1 MTSTDITKNLTTGLL
16 AVAAIA
22 LVGCS
27 SAEPTDDPGVDRLG
41 EYLRINRGPE
51 AEVVV
56 GYRYAQ
62 ANLGAEWLL
71 LEIAATSPPGQTAR
85 ILRDKVSLRTPAG
98 ATLPLASQQEFNA
111 AYSSLQAVERAAD
124 VVRDPMGYWPPRKEP
139 CAIRFFTEP
148 GRGVSFDEFTVN
160 DFRACE
166 GRFWFRVPG
175 GVQAGRH
182 VLAIDLKE
190 SEIRVP
196 FTLDGR

>member
-1 MTSTDITKNLTTGLL
+1 MTSTDLIRHATTGLL

-22 LVGCS
+22 LIGCS
-27 SAEPTDDPGVDRLG
+27 SAEPTDDPGVYKLG
-41 EYLRINRGPE
+41 EFQRINRGPE

-62 ANLGAEWLL
+62 GNLGAEWLL

-85 ILRDKVSLRTPAG
+85 IQRDKVSLRTPAG
-98 ATLPLASQQEFNA
+98 ATLALASQQEFNE
-111 AYSSLQAVERAAD
+111 AYASLQAVERAAD

-175 GVQAGRH
+175 GVQAGRY
-182 VLAIDLKE
+182 VLEIDLEE

-196 FTLDGR
+196 FTLASR